1 MSLYIMPNNPLKI
14 TPLAIDCVI
23 YMLAIILRQPKV
35 FLKRQNIH
43 LPTLEV
49 FQLKEGF
56 WNCFPLKKT
65 SYIPV
70 TNNEQSFQ
78 NYYTS

>member
-43 LPTLEV
+43 LPIFGGFSTKRRI
-49 FQLKEGF
+49 LKLF
-56 WNCFPLKKT
+56 STKKDIIHT
-65 SYIPV
+65 SHK
-70 TNNEQSFQ
+70 
-78 NYYTS
+78 